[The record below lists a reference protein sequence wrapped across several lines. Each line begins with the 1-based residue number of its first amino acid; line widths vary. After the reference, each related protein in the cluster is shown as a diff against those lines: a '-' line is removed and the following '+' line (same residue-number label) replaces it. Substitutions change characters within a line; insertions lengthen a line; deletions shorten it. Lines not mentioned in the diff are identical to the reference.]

1 MLYEETVGFIILYF
15 VNQVDL
21 DFKLRRFHDFVS
33 SIIRKKTGV
42 VKVCSSKLVATLT
55 LCNCLA
61 ITGITL
67 FSTV

>member
-33 SIIRKKTGV
+33 SIIRKKNW
-42 VKVCSSKLVATLT
+42 CR
-55 LCNCLA
+55 
-61 ITGITL
+61 
-67 FSTV
+67 

>member
-33 SIIRKKTGV
+33 SIIRKKKLVTLKCV
-42 VKVCSSKLVATLT
+42 VPSKLPLLPCAT
-55 LCNCLA
+55 
-61 ITGITL
+61 
-67 FSTV
+67 V